1 MKIGITGNIAAGKSE
16 VETIIKDSGFIVY
29 DLDKITHEL
38 YENESIK
45 SQLVKVFNTSNRN
58 EISKIVFNSKE
69 KMKLLEAI
77 IHPELKNFIQS
88 IDDKKLVFISGALIY
103 EANFD
108 TYFNKIIFVTAPKD
122 LRLKRLIKRNNYT
135 EAEALKRIEFQS
147 SNYHDKADFIIS
159 NDTTIEDLKTKVQEI
174 LTKLQ

>member
-58 EISKIVFNSKE
+58 EISKIVFNSK
-69 KMKLLEAI
+69 
-77 IHPELKNFIQS
+77 
-88 IDDKKLVFISGALIY
+88 
-103 EANFD
+103 
-108 TYFNKIIFVTAPKD
+108 
-122 LRLKRLIKRNNYT
+122 
-135 EAEALKRIEFQS
+135 
-147 SNYHDKADFIIS
+147 
-159 NDTTIEDLKTKVQEI
+159 
-174 LTKLQ
+174 